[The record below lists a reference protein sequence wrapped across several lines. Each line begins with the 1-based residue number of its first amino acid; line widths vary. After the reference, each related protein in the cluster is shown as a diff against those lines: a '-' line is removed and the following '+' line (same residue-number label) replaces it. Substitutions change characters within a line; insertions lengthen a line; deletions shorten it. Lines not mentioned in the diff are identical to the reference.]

1 MLARSL
7 VAAAF
12 LAATLAAPAAAQST
26 VTLDASAGVSPLVE
40 GQINGQPVRLEVE
53 LRMFDALALS
63 NAAAERLRV
72 RRLPLA
78 ALRVGVEGSDA
89 AIRGRVAR
97 PRFHIAGQPARAFAG
112 IFPAPVS
119 ARADGVIVGALHTR
133 FWHGA
138 LPQSII
144 TVVLREEPEGARD
157 IVFALADPDIWEA
170 EAQVGGQTLRV
181 FFTLAREASVF
192 NRPAARLFDSD
203 GQIEAHGDLVEAP
216 IALGLNTLMQPVRT
230 ELRVQGLPLA
240 PAFARTNA
248 PLLGATEP
256 DAFVVSAETEAPPP
270 SVTLGRAAFS
280 QCAWLRVDRRARTLT
295 LRCAL

>member
-7 VAAAF
+7 VVAAL

-119 ARADGVIVGALHTR
+119 ARADGVIGP
-133 FWHGA
+133 GA

>member
-119 ARADGVIVGALHTR
+119 ARADGVIGP
-133 FWHGA
+133 GA

>member
-7 VAAAF
+7 VAAAL

-119 ARADGVIVGALHTR
+119 ARADGVIGP
-133 FWHGA
+133 GA